1 MGEGRT
7 QGIALE
13 KGESEG
19 DNKKRQGDEREMED
33 RARGL
38 SRKKEKIK
46 ESDDRESIN
55 SSRDFCICK

>member
-46 ESDDRESIN
+46 ESDDRESI
-55 SSRDFCICK
+55 